1 MLMVSRM
8 GFPLSMDST
17 VARRSALASMAS
29 AMSRRI
35 FDLTDGST
43 AFHAGNAFHA
53 AFTAAST
60 SSLVA
65 SAHSAIC
72 SPLAGS

>member
-1 MLMVSRM
+1 MVSRM

-17 VARRSALASMAS
+17 VARRSALASIAS

-35 FDLTDGST
+35 LDLTEGST

-53 AFTAAST
+53 AVTAAST

-65 SAHSAIC
+65 SAHSVSF
-72 SPLAGS
+72 SPFAGS